1 MFRATILLM
10 LTAASSQAA
19 DDPVIF
25 AIHGGAG
32 AVPKG
37 KLAPE
42 HEKEIRATLDR
53 ALVAGETALKKPGAT
68 GLDAV
73 TAAITLL
80 EDSPLFNAGK
90 GAVFTREGKNELD
103 ASIMNGA
110 NRHAGAVASVTTIK
124 NPILAA
130 RAVMEKSGHVLMVG
144 HGADQFAKQLGL
156 EIVDPAYFHTERR
169 YQELQERLKRQS
181 EKTGRSG
188 AVSPLDPRHR
198 FGTVGAVAL
207 DRHGN
212 LTAGTS
218 TGGLTAKRHGRVG
231 DSPIIGAGTFAD
243 NKSCAI
249 SATGD
254 GEYFIRAV
262 CAHDIAALVEYKGL
276 SVKDAAEE
284 VLFKKIKPAGG
295 DGAVIVLDAKGNLAT
310 PYTTDGLYRGHVT
323 ASGKRKVMIWDE

>member
-1 MFRATILLM
+1 MFRAIVLVLCLSSLLH
-10 LTAASSQAA
+10 AA
-19 DDPVIF
+19 DDRVIF

-32 AVPKG
+32 AIPKG
-37 KLAPE
+37 KLAPAL
-42 HEKEIRATLDR
+42 EKEIRATLDR
-53 ALVAGETALKKPGAT
+53 ALIAGETALKKSGGT

-103 ASIMNGA
+103 SSIMNGA
-110 NRHAGAVASVTTIK
+110 SRHAGAVAGVTTIK

-144 HGADQFAKQLGL
+144 HGADAYAKQIGL
-156 EIVDPAYFHTERR
+156 EIVDPSYFRTDERWKD
-169 YQELQERLKRQS
+169 LQERLKRDA
-181 EKTGRSG
+181 EKTGRTG
-188 AVSPLDPRHR
+188 ATIPLDPRHR

-212 LTAGTS
+212 LAAGTS

-262 CAHDIAALVEYKGL
+262 AGHDIAALVEYKGL

-284 VLFKKIKPAGG
+284 VLFRKIKPAGG
-295 DGAVIVLDAKGNLAT
+295 DGAVIVLDRKGNLAT

-323 ASGKRKVMIWDE
+323 AAGKRKVMIYDE

>member
-1 MFRATILLM
+1 MIRALVLLSC
-10 LTAASSQAA
+10 LSAVARAA

-37 KLAPE
+37 KLAPAL
-42 HEKEIRATLDR
+42 EKEIRATLDR
-53 ALVAGETALKKPGAT
+53 ALVAGEAALKKPNGT
-68 GLDAV
+68 SVDAV

-110 NRHAGAVASVTTIK
+110 NRQAGAVASVTTIK

-144 HGADQFAKQLGL
+144 HGADQYARQLGL
-156 EIVDPAYFHTERR
+156 EIVDPSYFRTEERWKD
-169 YQELQERLKRQS
+169 LQERLQRDAK
-181 EKTGRSG
+181 KPGRTG
-188 AVSPLDPRHR
+188 AVIPLDPRLR
-198 FGTVGAVAL
+198 FGTVGAVAI
-207 DRHGN
+207 DSHGN
-212 LTAGTS
+212 LAAGTS

-262 CAHDIAALVEYKGL
+262 AAHDIAALVQYKGL
-276 SVKDAAEE
+276 SVKQAAEE
-284 VLFKKIKPAGG
+284 VLFRKIKPTGG
-295 DGAVIVLDAKGNLAT
+295 DGAVIVLDPKGNLAT

-323 ASGKRKVMIWDE
+323 ASGKRKVLIYEE